1 MLIKTAELK
10 ELNDFKDIDEKILE
24 RKMIAIEKVIRVH
37 THNNF
42 QVREIRFKGSS
53 LDNVINGTHPLLKVG
68 DTIQISQSVNDGLY
82 VVEEVNDRTVVVNKE
97 LYQTGQNICTLVR
110 YPEDI
115 IEGAIKLLK
124 WEIKR
129 EEENKD
135 GVVSESESLSRHS
148 TSVSYEQLNDT
159 NTINGYPIRLF
170 GFTKPYNK
178 ARF

>member
-10 ELNDFKDIDEKILE
+10 KLDDFKDIDEKTLE
-24 RKMIAIEKVIRVH
+24 RKMTAIEKAIRSY

-53 LDNVINGTHPLLKVG
+53 IDNEINSKHPFIKVD

-82 VVEEVNDRTVVVNKE
+82 VVTEVKDKTTVLDKT
-97 LYQTGQNICTLVR
+97 LYNTGENVCTLVR

-115 IEGAIKLLK
+115 LEGVIKMLK
-124 WEIKR
+124 WEIKQ
-129 EEENKD
+129 EEEKKD
-135 GVVSESESLSRHS
+135 GVVSESETLSRHS
-148 TSVSYEQLNDT
+148 TSTTYEQLNDT
-159 NTINGYPIRLF
+159 NSISGYPIRLF
-170 GFTKPYNK
+170 GFLKPYMK